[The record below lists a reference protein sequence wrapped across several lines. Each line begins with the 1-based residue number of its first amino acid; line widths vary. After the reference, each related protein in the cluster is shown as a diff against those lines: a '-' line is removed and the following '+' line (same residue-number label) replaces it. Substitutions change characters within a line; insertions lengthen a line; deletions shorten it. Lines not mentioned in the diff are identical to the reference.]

1 MATILLGI
9 TLSVLDGMV
18 VNLALPG
25 MVRDL
30 HSSASTA
37 VWIVNAYQLA
47 TLVLL
52 LPLATLGDRLSYR
65 RVYLVGAL
73 VFTLASAACSAATS
87 VGTLA
92 AARAV
97 QGMGAAGM
105 MAVNAALVRLTYPS
119 RMLGRG
125 IALNS
130 VVVATA
136 SVAGPPLAAAVLSI
150 ATWPWLFLI
159 NVPLGI
165 LLLALGRKVLPE
177 NVNRARE
184 ATVTPLDI
192 ALNGG
197 MFVSFFLGAD
207 LLGTTTGENTT
218 AFGSHSATAGV
229 ALIVACVAVGAMHV
243 LRQRA
248 KTHPLLPIDLLRIPV
263 FRLSMATSVCAFS
276 AQTMAYIALPFLFLD
291 AWHQSP
297 GEAGLLM
304 ACWPAG
310 VIVAAPQAGRLIGKY
325 PDGLLGAIGL
335 GVLSFGL
342 ALLAL
347 AAGDANSSV
356 WWRLTICG
364 LGFGLFQSP
373 NNHTIITSAPA
384 HRSGAAS
391 GMLGTARLT
400 GQSLGAALLAAVF
413 AAFSAHG
420 QHGSQVA
427 LVGAACLAA
436 ASAVFSGLRLKT
448 TPGH

>member
-30 HSSASTA
+30 HSNASTA

-65 RVYLVGAL
+65 RVYLVGGL
-73 VFTLASAACSAATS
+73 VFTIASAACSGATS

-130 VVVATA
+130 VIVATA

-165 LLLALGRKVLPE
+165 LMLVLGRKVLPE

-184 ATVTPLDI
+184 ATVGLLDV

-197 MFVSFFLGAD
+197 MFVSFFIGAD
-207 LLGTTTGENTT
+207 LLGASSEG
-218 AFGSHSATAGV
+218 ASWLGRHSVAAGA
-229 ALIVACVAVGAMHV
+229 ALLVACVAVGAVHV

-248 KTHPLLPIDLLRIPV
+248 RTHPLLPIDLLRIPV

-310 VIVAAPQAGRLIGKY
+310 VIVAAPQAGRLIGRY
-325 PDGLLGAIGL
+325 PDGLLGAVGL
-335 GVLSFGL
+335 GVLALGL

-347 AAGDANSSV
+347 AAGDPGSSV

-420 QHGSQVA
+420 QFGSKFA
-427 LVGAACLAA
+427 LICAACLAA
-436 ASAVFSGLRLKT
+436 ASAVFSGLRLKA
-448 TPGH
+448 PAH